1 MSCKYLPFTANIE
14 CEWTGT
20 DDRFCLELFA
30 LRYVDLLRY
39 SRGTRG
45 LMSVSLWSSFLGI
58 LYRSF
63 SLLFLAIHS
72 KLLDLSCKSLLH
84 SLLPPI
90 YTPVYDYNPLPIRS
104 RLREHQLTPRIL
116 PTTLLPLHLLSLPS
130 LLSTLSSLLLIA
142 ILLLDGILA
151 KTLTH
156 PATTNIGPE
165 WKNGNW
171 LGGVGLVLA
180 GFGGHAVVPGLA
192 RDMKHP
198 GDFERVINRAFVSH
212 TRVTK

>member
-1 MSCKYLPFTANIE
+1 MYL
-14 CEWTGT
+14 
-20 DDRFCLELFA
+20 
-30 LRYVDLLRY
+30 
-39 SRGTRG
+39 
-45 LMSVSLWSSFLGI
+45 
-58 LYRSF
+58 
-63 SLLFLAIHS
+63 HS
-72 KLLDLSCKSLLH
+72 AP
-84 SLLPPI
+84 SLLPI
-90 YTPVYDYNPLPIRS
+90 KSTQQS
-104 RLREHQLTPRIL
+104 LTPRIL

-212 TRVTK
+212 EHEE

>member
-1 MSCKYLPFTANIE
+1 MH
-14 CEWTGT
+14 
-20 DDRFCLELFA
+20 
-30 LRYVDLLRY
+30 LL
-39 SRGTRG
+39 T
-45 LMSVSLWSSFLGI
+45 
-58 LYRSF
+58 
-63 SLLFLAIHS
+63 
-72 KLLDLSCKSLLH
+72 LS
-84 SLLPPI
+84 
-90 YTPVYDYNPLPIRS
+90 
-104 RLREHQLTPRIL
+104 IL

-198 GDFERVINRAFVSH
+198 GDFERVINRAFVSCEH
-212 TRVTK
+212 EERRDECEK

>member
-1 MSCKYLPFTANIE
+1 
-14 CEWTGT
+14 
-20 DDRFCLELFA
+20 
-30 LRYVDLLRY
+30 
-39 SRGTRG
+39 
-45 LMSVSLWSSFLGI
+45 VSLYSVN
-58 LYRSF
+58 
-63 SLLFLAIHS
+63 
-72 KLLDLSCKSLLH
+72 LSTVTHLETAPN
-84 SLLPPI
+84 LLPI
-90 YTPVYDYNPLPIRS
+90 ISTQQS
-104 RLREHQLTPRIL
+104 LTLRIL

-198 GDFERVINRAFVSH
+198 GDFERVINRAFVSYEH
-212 TRVTK
+212 EERSDECE